1 MFPWAKRKKVF
12 YNKQIPNIYNHRS
25 AARECRAGN
34 RPFFVST
41 SNPHTFTGDT
51 KNISFHLRKQYRHI
65 PPTGYYVK
73 GFWGYVVFSCQ
84 LNREIS
90 CQLNRVIS
98 CQLNT
103 AISYQLN
110 RVFSWQVN
118 TLFSC
123 HNENIW
129 QCRFLL
135 LLLRHNK
142 YIRAMD
148 GIRQIPYGVS

>member
-12 YNKQIPNIYNHRS
+12 YNKQILILIITGLLLANV
-25 AARECRAGN
+25 ARATDR
-34 RPFFVST
+34 FFVST
-41 SNPHTFTGDT
+41 SNPHSFTGDP

-84 LNREIS
+84 LNRVIS
-90 CQLNRVIS
+90 CQLNRAIS
-98 CQLNT
+98 YQLNR

>member
-1 MFPWAKRKKVF
+1 MSRGQQTVFLCQHLIHTLLRATRK
-12 YNKQIPNIYNHRS
+12 
-25 AARECRAGN
+25 
-34 RPFFVST
+34 
-41 SNPHTFTGDT
+41 TFHFTWENNT
-51 KNISFHLRKQYRHI
+51 AISRRRVIMLR
-65 PPTGYYVK
+65 

-84 LNREIS
+84 LNRVIS

-98 CQLNT
+98 CQLNRVISCQLNRAISCQLNRVISCQLNR